1 MGGGTEMTNGQL
13 VELPREQPGS
23 GNLVQPV
30 VDIAGAGDGEV
41 EDY

>member
-1 MGGGTEMTNGQL
+1 MGGGTEMTNGL
-13 VELPREQPGS
+13 IAELPQEQPGS

-30 VDIAGAGDGEV
+30 VDIAGAGDAEV